1 MRRDFFRTIS
11 LLVLGLPFSLGVLP
25 TVAGTVDAPTTVSV
39 PYLQTDN
46 PQINRA
52 FRIAIGD
59 VMGNVGMH
67 RSGLLQSR
75 QLVILAG
82 LDYARP
88 WTRDASINAWNG
100 ASLIMPGITRNTLIS
115 VLLRDQGSV
124 RIGGQYWDAMVWAT
138 GAWHHYLCTGDKAF
152 LALALDAVANSLTY
166 FEQTEFD
173 AEAGLF
179 RGPGWSDG
187 VAAYPGIY
195 GDSGGSSAILDWPRN
210 HPNKVSQPGYGIP
223 MKALST
229 NCLYYNA
236 YLAAGKMAG
245 ELDRPIDA
253 TWSRKAAALK
263 KAINRRL
270 WMEDKGWYRFFVGP
284 FGDCDNQEGL
294 GHAYA
299 LLFGIAN
306 HKQAE
311 AIFQNLNV
319 TPQGFPCGWPT
330 CRRYESPDGQS
341 FGRHSGTVWPQI
353 QGLWA
358 EAAARRGK
366 PKIFAHELYSLARH
380 AVRDNQFAEIYH
392 PLTGDI
398 YGGMQEAGEQGI
410 IQWNA
415 TSRQTWAATA
425 FVRMVLCGMA
435 GMQIHRNGISF
446 EPCLPAGVTPVEL
459 GNLIYR
465 DRKLAVTLS
474 GTGPHVI
481 SMTANGKTVIDAS
494 VPNHGMGPGPLKIDI
509 LMGHR

>member
-1 MRRDFFRTIS
+1 GDMRHDGFQMRS
-11 LLVLGLPFSLGVLP
+11 LLVLGLLYSLGALP
-25 TVAGTVDAPTTVSV
+25 AVAAGGDAGTEISA

-46 PQINRA
+46 HLINRA
-52 FRIAIGD
+52 FRIGIGD
-59 VMGNVGMH
+59 LLGNVGMH
-67 RSGLLQSR
+67 QGGLLESP

-82 LDYARP
+82 LDYGRP
-88 WTRDASINAWNG
+88 WTRDASVNAWNG

-115 VLLRDQGSV
+115 VLLRDQGKV

-138 GAWHHYLCTGDKAF
+138 GAWHHYLCTADRVF
-152 LALALDAVANSLTY
+152 LSLALDAVANSLTY
-166 FEQTEFD
+166 FEQTEFN
-173 AEAGLF
+173 AETGLF

-195 GDSGGSSAILDWPRN
+195 GDSGGSSAILDWPRHN
-210 HPNKVSQPGYGIP
+210 PDKVSQPGYGIP

-236 YLAAGKMAG
+236 YLVAGKMAD
-245 ELDRPIDA
+245 ELDRPADA
-253 TWSRKAAALK
+253 AWSRRAAALK
-263 KAINRRL
+263 DAINQRF

-284 FGDCDNQEGL
+284 FGDCNDQEGL

-306 HKQAE
+306 RKQAE
-311 AIFQNLNV
+311 SIFENLHV
-319 TPQGFPCGWPT
+319 TPAGFPCGWPT
-330 CRRYESPDGQS
+330 CPRYESQDGRS

-353 QGLWA
+353 QGFWA

-392 PLTGDI
+392 PLTGEI
-398 YGGMQEAGEQGI
+398 YGGMQEAGERGI
-410 IQWNA
+410 ILWNA

-425 FVRMVLCGMA
+425 FLRMVLHGMA
-435 GMQIHRNGISF
+435 GMQIQKDGIRF
-446 EPCLPAGVTPVEL
+446 QPCLPPGVTHLKL

-465 DRKLAVTLS
+465 DMKLAVTLS
-474 GTGPHVI
+474 GAGQHVI
-481 SMTANGKTVIDAS
+481 SMTANGKTVADS
-494 VPNHGMGPGPLKIDI
+494 FLRNNGSGPMEINI
-509 LMGHR
+509 LMGNR